1 VVVLG
6 PLGFENSYALT
17 MRRDRAEAL
26 GVRTLDDLARHAPSL
41 TLGADLEFQNRPEW
55 AALRDAYGLRF
66 GASRAYTPTFM
77 YRALE
82 GGEADVISAFS
93 SDGRLAGEGLRALSD
108 PRGAAPSY
116 DAVLLISPR
125 RAGDARLR
133 RALQPLVGA
142 IPVERMRAA
151 NDSVDRDAGK
161 RSPAQA
167 AAVLDATIPQAAP

>member
-1 VVVLG
+1 
-6 PLGFENSYALT
+6 
-17 MRRDRAEAL
+17 
-26 GVRTLDDLARHAPSL
+26 
-41 TLGADLEFQNRPEW
+41 
-55 AALRDAYGLRF
+55 
-66 GASRAYTPTFM
+66 M

-82 GGEADVISAFS
+82 SGEADVISAFS
-93 SDGRLAGEGLRALSD
+93 SDGRLAGSALRMVTD
-108 PRGAAPSY
+108 PKGAAPSY
-116 DAVLLISPR
+116 DAVLLIAPG
-125 RAGDARLR
+125 RAEDARLR